1 MSASISLAPTLSTL
15 FFLTISALSLTA
27 MLLAVQQL
35 WERHAHFVVAGS
47 VMLALCFLALPAA
60 QATDRIIIN
69 GDGCQVTEE
78 DAIGIFLSSDLYLRV
93 DYPNTSWRFGL
104 RNLGMKGLNI
114 VDVALQGAQF
124 TSKQYIVKRA
134 GMADMFVPYDDRSH
148 TYYDM
153 SFGDNR
159 LDQIDPADLPS
170 QNGALVFFRTLR
182 GGHYVRDTVPKIAVE
197 CRDAGM
203 GWLCKEPGSHMRRRI
218 HEVVV
223 WAVYDAF
230 NYDYIIEYT
239 FREDGGINFRVG
251 ATGFNLPGGTSKP
264 HVHNGIWRVSTKLFD
279 RLDNQAVEWVHVEDS
294 QGYIATDS
302 ELPIPNEESY
312 DWEPPKFSSIIV
324 QSSTQTNDYGHL
336 MGYEF
341 FPDDRTGTG
350 RFSTRPQDH
359 EMWTQ
364 HDQYL
369 TNDDPGEDGTGSGTN
384 NWLYTWYSPDNYLL
398 TYLNG
403 EPIGG
408 TGDGVVLWYTGSVHH
423 EPTDADNQMGSGGR
437 TGITLMHWSGFDMV
451 PHNLFDYNPLGGPPH
466 CGQ

>member
-35 WERHAHFVVAGS
+35 WEWPAHFVVAGS

-93 DYPNTSWRFGL
+93 DFPDSHWRFGL
-104 RNLGMKGLNI
+104 RNQGMKGLNI

-170 QNGALVFFRTLR
+170 QNGALVFFRTLM